1 MPARVDLHFHLL
13 PGVDDGPATMEH
25 SLALARA
32 AVRDGTATVVATP
45 HVRGDFH
52 TEVDDLPAR
61 VREVRAALAAE
72 AIPLRILC
80 GAELGHDMVARL
92 TESELQTVAIG
103 PPGARWLLLES
114 PFAID
119 PAFHDAADELRERG
133 FGVVLAHPERSVAV
147 LADDGAGLRRE
158 VERGAVLQVNA
169 SSLTGEHGPTARAAA
184 KLLVHAGMA
193 GALASDA
200 HSLARGPALE
210 RGLGAVVR
218 AGVPEPVARLA
229 TDLGPVRLVTGGL
242 VRSRTAAYAS

>member
-1 MPARVDLHFHLL
+1 MTAWVDLHFHLL
-13 PGVDDGPATMEH
+13 PGVDDGPATMGH
-25 SLALARA
+25 SLALACA

-52 TEVDDLPAR
+52 AEVDDLPAR

-72 AIPLRILC
+72 AIPLRVLC

-92 TESELQTVAIG
+92 TESELQTVAVG

-133 FGVVLAHPERSVAV
+133 FGVVLAHPERSAAL

-158 VERGAVLQVNA
+158 VDRGAALQVNA
-169 SSLTGEHGPTARAAA
+169 SSLVGDHGPTARAAA
-184 KLLVHAGMA
+184 NLLVHAGVV

-200 HSLARGPALE
+200 HSLARGPALK
-210 RGLGAVVR
+210 RGLRAAIR
-218 AGVPEPVARLA
+218 AGVPEPLARRA
-229 TDLGPVRLVTGGL
+229 TGLGPIRLVSGGL
-242 VRSRTAAYAS
+242 LRSRTPAYAS